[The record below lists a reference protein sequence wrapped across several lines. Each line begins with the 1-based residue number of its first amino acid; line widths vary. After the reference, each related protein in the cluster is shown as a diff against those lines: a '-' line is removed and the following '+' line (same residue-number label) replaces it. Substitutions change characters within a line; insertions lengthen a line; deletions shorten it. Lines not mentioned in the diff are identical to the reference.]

1 VRPGRASRT
10 AEHNALFRA
19 LEARRPRATRVADD
33 PLAARFLG
41 PGFRAV
47 AEVGRVTAVRRLL
60 ERAIDDRW
68 PCVRAGVVVRTRLI
82 DDTVAAQL
90 SGVEQV
96 LILGAGFD
104 TRAWRLPGMSGM
116 AVFEVDHPATQS
128 AKRRALSG
136 LGPAPGHVTFV
147 PVVFGSDDPARAL
160 AERGFRT
167 GVQTVVV
174 WEGTTNY
181 LDSFTVAST
190 FAFLAGALGSGSPV
204 VFTYV
209 DRRMLDGSARF
220 AGASTTL
227 EAVRRVGEPFTFG
240 LDPGQVPGYL
250 TEHGFALEW
259 DTAVCDAAGRFY
271 TAQPAPLAPAYYRV
285 ALASRV

>member
-1 VRPGRASRT
+1 VKPGRASRT
-10 AEHNALFRA
+10 AEHNALFRT
-19 LEARRPRATRVADD
+19 LEARRPRAARVADD

-47 AEVGRVTAVRRLL
+47 AELGRVTAVRRLL

-90 SGVEQV
+90 SDVEQV

-116 AVFEVDHPATQS
+116 TVFEVDHPATQS

-136 LGPAPGHVTFV
+136 LGPGPVTFV
-147 PVVFGSDDPARAL
+147 SVVFGSDDPARAL
-160 AERGFRT
+160 ADRGFRT
-167 GVQTVVV
+167 GAQTVVV

-181 LDSFTVAST
+181 LDSGTVAGT

-250 TEHGFALEW
+250 SEHGFALEW
-259 DTAVCDAAGRFY
+259 DTAVSDAAARFY
-271 TAQPAPLAPAYYRV
+271 SAEPAPLAPAYYRV
-285 ALASRV
+285 ALARRI